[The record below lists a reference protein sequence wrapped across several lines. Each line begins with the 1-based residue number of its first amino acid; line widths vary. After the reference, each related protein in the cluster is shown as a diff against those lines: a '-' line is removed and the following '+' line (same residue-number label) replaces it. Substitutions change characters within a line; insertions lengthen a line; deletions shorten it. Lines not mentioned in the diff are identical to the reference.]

1 MTRKTLNKKSRIQ
14 KSKRKIKTLKKSKKK
29 TRKTKK
35 NYKRKNKNTRSK
47 KKRGG
52 DVNANLRDASIQG
65 NLLIVQALLNDTLF
79 DNVDINEYA
88 VGTNGQIIGTP
99 LYLASEK
106 GHLDV
111 VKELIAHR
119 ADINKGTD
127 AGVTPLSAASLNGH
141 VKVVNELLNN
151 KASVDQADNKDGSTP
166 LHLASWY
173 DYVDIVRALVEEGA
187 DVNIKDRYGDT
198 PLHIASSEGFLD
210 VVKALFQGGAN
221 INLSNNDEDTP
232 MSRAASRGHVEVVRY
247 LMKMGADI
255 DEADINDLKPLHL
268 AAENDYV
275 DVVRALV
282 EEGADVNIKDRYG
295 DTPLH
300 IASSEGFLDVV
311 KALFQGGANINQR
324 NNEGDTPLSRAA
336 HAGRV
341 EVVKY
346 LMEMG
351 ADINLADNDN
361 ARPIDIAAEENH
373 INVVNLLIPKMTEE
387 EFSQCE
393 KNSEGKVECGI
404 LYSELNR
411 EDAVLPEVVQT
422 EEDTRKRKKTS
433 NLCFDRSA
441 FQKFL
446 RTAEENSDSEDDAPP
461 PQPRHPY
468 TKQPIDRNWINK
480 WYPLGVG
487 ERTFY
492 SVQTVPTGG
501 KRKKKKNTTRK
512 KKRGA
517 GPACSRPQVIED
529 NQSDYSDGSNPDY
542 PIIAEQMP
550 DNEPLRPGEQRIPTV
565 PYPSATA
572 ESVPEIPIA
581 STEISLDTDN
591 TPDLKAYNPAL
602 YNTKLSK
609 TKAHN
614 LYNIIYNTGRIEED
628 TKEIED
634 EVVEALMNYVYHVN
648 YFDSFSAQAHG
659 NPNKIGDY
667 RELYAQLYNLISAW
681 NKYDGKIEHLL
692 SALRS
697 DPDEE
702 IGF

>member
-1 MTRKTLNKKSRIQ
+1 M
-14 KSKRKIKTLKKSKKK
+14 
-29 TRKTKK
+29 
-35 NYKRKNKNTRSK
+35 
-47 KKRGG
+47 
-52 DVNANLRDASIQG
+52 
-65 NLLIVQALLNDTLF
+65 
-79 DNVDINEYA
+79 
-88 VGTNGQIIGTP
+88 GTNGQIIGTP

-127 AGVTPLSAASLNGH
+127 VGDTPLSAASLNGH
-141 VKVVNELLNN
+141 VKVVNELLDN

-173 DYVDIVRALVEEGA
+173 DHVDIVRALVEEGA
-187 DVNIKDRYGDT
+187 DVNIKDGYGDT
-198 PLHIASSEGFLD
+198 PLHIASS
-210 VVKALFQGGAN
+210 Q
-221 INLSNNDEDTP
+221 
-232 MSRAASRGHVEVVRY
+232 
-247 LMKMGADI
+247 
-255 DEADINDLKPLHL
+255 
-268 AAENDYV
+268 
-275 DVVRALV
+275 
-282 EEGADVNIKDRYG
+282 
-295 DTPLH
+295 
-300 IASSEGFLDVV
+300 GFLDVV

-361 ARPIDIAAEENH
+361 ARPIDLAAEENH
-373 INVVNLLIPKMTEE
+373 INVVNLLNPKMTEE

-393 KNSEGKVECGI
+393 KNSEQKVECGI
-404 LYSELNR
+404 SYEPLNR

-433 NLCFDRSA
+433 NKCFDRSV

-446 RTAEENSDSEDDAPP
+446 RTDGENSDSEDDAPP

-468 TKQPIDRNWINK
+468 TRQPIDRNWINK

-487 ERTFY
+487 ERTVY
-492 SVQTVPTGG
+492 SVPTEPTGG

-512 KKRGA
+512 KQRGA
-517 GPACSRPQVIED
+517 GQACSRPQVNED

-550 DNEPLRPGEQRIPTV
+550 DNEPLPPGAQRIPTQQ
-565 PYPSATA
+565 YPSASA
-572 ESVPEIPIA
+572 ERVPEIPTA
-581 STEISLDTDN
+581 STEISLN
-591 TPDLKAYNPAL
+591 TNDIPDLKAYNPAL

-609 TKAHN
+609 TQAHN

-628 TKEIED
+628 TEEIED
-634 EVVEALMNYVYHVN
+634 EVI
-648 YFDSFSAQAHG
+648 D
-659 NPNKIGDY
+659 
-667 RELYAQLYNLISAW
+667 
-681 NKYDGKIEHLL
+681 
-692 SALRS
+692 ALRLS
-697 DPDEE
+697 R
-702 IGF
+702 